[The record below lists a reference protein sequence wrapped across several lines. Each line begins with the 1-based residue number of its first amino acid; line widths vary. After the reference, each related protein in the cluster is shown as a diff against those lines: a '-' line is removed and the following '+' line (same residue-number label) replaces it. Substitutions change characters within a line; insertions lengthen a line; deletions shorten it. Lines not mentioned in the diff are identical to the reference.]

1 MLFSIHVWLCAAQG
15 SLRSGCCCCP
25 AASLNIYRNERGGGD
40 PLALEAISFF
50 GVVVCLCAA
59 YSFYLGLSVFVGSPL
74 IPNRLSSYLFFF
86 PSSSSKKETE
96 RRRGENFWWT
106 RDPRL
111 SIRQWQIPLDGSDTH
126 AVKIYKGKDQEE
138 NNQQIRLS
146 SSSSIYPP
154 MCKLN
159 QRQKKNTSKFS
170 NYYCN

>member
-1 MLFSIHVWLCAAQG
+1 MCDCALPRDHCA
-15 SLRSGCCCCP
+15 P
-25 AASLNIYRNERGGGD
+25 AAAAALPHLWIYIGMSEAAVILSRWRPSL
-40 PLALEAISFF
+40 F
-50 GVVVCLCAA
+50 
-59 YSFYLGLSVFVGSPL
+59 LGLLCVYVLRTVFIL
-74 IPNRLSSYLFFF
+74 AFLSSSGPPSSRIDSLLIFFF

-126 AVKIYKGKDQEE
+126 AVKIYKGKEEEEE
-138 NNQQIRLS
+138 NNRQIRLS

-159 QRQKKNTSKFS
+159 QRQKKKTSKFF